1 MKVWTGDPDK
11 ILKEF
16 YVTVCMKDGEDYESK
31 SFQVMVTAVVWERI
45 QALNYSWERFWKFEV
60 SSCGESPKT
69 PATGKGKQ
77 LSELVSH
84 DKKLKQPKMETEAYF
99 ACIIIT

>member
-16 YVTVCMKDGEDYESK
+16 YVTVHMKHGEDYKSD
-31 SFQVMVTAVVWERI
+31 SFQVMVTTVVWERT
-45 QALNYSWERFWKFEV
+45 QALNYSWERFQKFEAN
-60 SSCGESPKT
+60 CWGEIPKT

-84 DKKLKQPKMETEAYF
+84 DKK
-99 ACIIIT
+99 